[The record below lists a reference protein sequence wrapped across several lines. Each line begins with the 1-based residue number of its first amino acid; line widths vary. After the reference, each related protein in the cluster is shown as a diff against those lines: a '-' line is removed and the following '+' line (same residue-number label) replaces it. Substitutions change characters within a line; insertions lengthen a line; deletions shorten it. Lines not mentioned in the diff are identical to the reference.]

1 MGSTD
6 SSLVTWSCGHARRVS
21 THTWTVLSRHCWALG
36 AAVLIACTPTPA
48 GTNVT
53 PGPAKNTVTTTAPQ
67 ALAIPTDAAGV
78 PLAMVWMGEHYF
90 APSTLTIPVGTTVM
104 WRMLG
109 QQEHDVWS
117 MDGGSSFHSPTMGP
131 GATYTHTFTRVGT
144 FKYTCIPHG
153 GDGMYGEV
161 IVRSR

>member
-1 MGSTD
+1 
-6 SSLVTWSCGHARRVS
+6 
-21 THTWTVLSRHCWALG
+21 
-36 AAVLIACTPTPA
+36 
-48 GTNVT
+48 
-53 PGPAKNTVTTTAPQ
+53 
-67 ALAIPTDAAGV
+67 
-78 PLAMVWMGEHYF
+78 MVWMGEHYF

-117 MDGGSSFHSPTMGP
+117 LDASYSFHSPTMGP
-131 GATYTHTFTRVGT
+131 GATYTHTFNRTGT

-161 IVRSR
+161 IVTPRSAG